1 MHNKPAIAPRSVR
14 EAFGPYARLE
24 QQRELRFKRQGAIY
38 NVVGALLSFA
48 AAVVLGVAFGWLM
61 TLWPRLAS

>member
-24 QQRELRFKRQGAIY
+24 LHRPAPAWRRVVRALMMFATAI
-38 NVVGALLSFA
+38 
-48 AAVVLGVAFGWLM
+48 VLGAAFGWLL
-61 TLWPRLAS
+61 TLWPRMSP